1 MPNIDVGY
9 WFSGYP
15 ETCSW
20 LTDKEDSGIENPL
33 VDEDGTCQEKSPSQ
47 NHSAEENSSEKN
59 SSKFC
64 YKSSFKKYFITSSVP
79 EDQPSPHLNG
89 SANGGEEEEFT
100 EADRETVR
108 NAFHL
113 FDTVGNGKI
122 SVDELGNLL
131 RALGQN
137 PTEEQ
142 VEELL
147 GVNSA

>member
-1 MPNIDVGY
+1 M
-9 WFSGYP
+9 
-15 ETCSW
+15 
-20 LTDKEDSGIENPL
+20 
-33 VDEDGTCQEKSPSQ
+33 
-47 NHSAEENSSEKN
+47 
-59 SSKFC
+59 
-64 YKSSFKKYFITSSVP
+64 
-79 EDQPSPHLNG
+79 NG
-89 SANGGEEEEFT
+89 SANGGGEEEFT

-108 NAFHL
+108 KAFHL